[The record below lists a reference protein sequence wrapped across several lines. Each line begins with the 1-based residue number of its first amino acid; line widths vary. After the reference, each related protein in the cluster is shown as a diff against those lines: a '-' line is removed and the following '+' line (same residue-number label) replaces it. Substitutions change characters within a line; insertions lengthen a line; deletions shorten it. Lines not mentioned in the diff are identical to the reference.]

1 MRTAAERIVERLRL
15 PLNATKTRC
24 LRTMVEPLKVIENG
38 FWRNCRAYADAGCA
52 GMPVS

>member
-24 LRTMVEPLKVIENG
+24 LRTMVEPLKIIENC
-38 FWRNCRAYADAGCA
+38 FWRNCRAHADAGYA
-52 GMPVS
+52 AMPVS